1 MAMLPRYTAIVRRG
15 ELATYAELG
24 KTRYRVM
31 WDRRFAERRVRPSVP
46 PEAIERRGRERRGLV
61 PRRWETM
68 GFMIVSI
75 E

>member
-1 MAMLPRYTAIVRRG
+1 MSPPHVAIVRRG
-15 ELATYAELG
+15 ELGTYAELE

-31 WDRRFAERRVRPSVP
+31 WDRRFAERRVRTSVP
-46 PEAIERRGRERRGLV
+46 QEGTERRGRERRGLV